1 MQTHED
7 LVESV
12 AALAV
17 EVKRLQEMV
26 QTLSESHDLNRR
38 EIQAATKRAVDL
50 TLELDRKTVAVDD
63 LLKRR
68 GQ

>member
-7 LVESV
+7 LVASV